1 MSSHTS
7 AHEHRKPRRLTV
19 HAPFFVPSQGPSAV
33 SAHVKQVI
41 SEPHQP
47 WERAIHMLIGR
58 AQAGPAAGH
67 VPCKLQ
73 LLPSFL

>member
-1 MSSHTS
+1 MSIGSRAGSRYMLYFLFPAKSIRGEPHG
-7 AHEHRKPRRLTV
+7 E
-19 HAPFFVPSQGPSAV
+19 
-33 SAHVKQVI
+33 QVI

-47 WERAIHMLIGR
+47 WERAIHMLTGR

-67 VPCKLQ
+67 MPCKLQ

>member
-1 MSSHTS
+1 MLHFLFP
-7 AHEHRKPRRLTV
+7 AK
-19 HAPFFVPSQGPSAV
+19 V
-33 SAHVKQVI
+33 SIRGEPHSEQVT
-41 SEPHQP
+41 SEPQQP

-67 VPCKLQ
+67 MPCKLQ

>member
-1 MSSHTS
+1 MLQFLFP
-7 AHEHRKPRRLTV
+7 AKV
-19 HAPFFVPSQGPSAV
+19 HPAV
-33 SAHVKQVI
+33 STHGEQVI

-47 WERAIHMLIGR
+47 WERAIHMLISR

-67 VPCKLQ
+67 MPCKLQ